1 MLIPAV
7 VALAYGF
14 YRVFER
20 PFMSK
25 ALRTAL
31 DIETRSAP
39 AHEADPVLVPRRA
52 S

>member
-1 MLIPAV
+1 
-7 VALAYGF
+7 
-14 YRVFER
+14 VFER

-31 DIETRSAP
+31 DVETRAAP
-39 AHEADPVLVPRRA
+39 AADSEPVLVPRRA